1 MSLLSLL
8 YATHIHLPIIYEFD
22 WGWMWERRMDWS
34 KVESDIETSKIRL
47 NEKGWEVSRVQ
58 AQD

>member
-1 MSLLSLL
+1 M
-8 YATHIHLPIIYEFD
+8 YIYLPIIYEFD

>member
-1 MSLLSLL
+1 M
-8 YATHIHLPIIYEFD
+8 YIYLPMIYEFD
-22 WGWMWERRMDWS
+22 WGWMWERRMDWDWS
-34 KVESDIETSKIRL
+34 KVESDTETSKIWL